1 MHLGT
6 IVKIKARNEK
16 EALDK
21 VRDLVTDNGEYGA
34 YNSGSSGFDYCD
46 ESAIQIAKNDN
57 NTPFTE
63 EDFKTS
69 RKQELEQSKDF
80 RERAAHERDECMKGY
95 YLQKA
100 GECLQSD
107 KFWSAERQ
115 VFDYSDWGDTGER
128 NIFYVRTNRHY

>member
-6 IVKIKARNEK
+6 IVKIKAQNEK

-21 VRDLVTDNGEYGA
+21 VQDLVTDNGEYGA

-57 NTPFTE
+57 GTPFTE
-63 EDFKTS
+63 EDFKAG

-80 RERAAHERDECMKGY
+80 RERAARERELDPLHEEADTDAEGNSDEEIREGGCV
-95 YLQKA
+95 
-100 GECLQSD
+100 
-107 KFWSAERQ
+107 AE
-115 VFDYSDWGDTGER
+115 VSTKSH
-128 NIFYVRTNRHY
+128 TNQDHP